1 MRKFAIS
8 DIHGCRKSFAALLD
22 KVKFTTD
29 DVLYLLGDYIDRGPD
44 SKGVIDLIWQ
54 LQASGHTVHCLKG
67 NHEEMLL
74 DDYGETYRDKNL
86 GDEALRSSFK
96 VDYVQDIPGNYL
108 RWMNILPHYLEV
120 DNYLL
125 VHAGFEFI
133 FPDPLL
139 DKSAM
144 LWIRHWYP
152 SIDREWLGDR
162 IIIHGHTPTHQEV
175 IERTVTTTSA
185 LPAIVIDNGCA
196 FHYIEGLGHLCALEL
211 GTHQLT
217 FQEYIG

>member
-1 MRKFAIS
+1 LRKFAIS

-22 KVKFTTD
+22 KIKFTTD

-54 LQASGHTVHCLKG
+54 LQTSGHAIYCLKG

-86 GDEALRSSFK
+86 GDEALRSSFN
-96 VDYVQDIPGNYL
+96 VNYVQDVPANYL
-108 RWMNILPHYLEV
+108 RWMNTLPHYLEV

-125 VHAGFEFI
+125 VHAGFEFT
-133 FPDPLL
+133 FPDPLI
-139 DKSAM
+139 DKDAM
-144 LWIRHWYP
+144 LWIRKWY
-152 SIDREWLGDR
+152 SRINRDWLTGR
-162 IIIHGHTPTHQEV
+162 IIVHGHTPTL
-175 IERTVTTTSA
+175 IEEIEHAVTDTTT
-185 LPAIVIDNGCA
+185 LPAIAIDNGCV
-196 FHYIEGLGHLCALEL
+196 FHHIDGLGQLCALEL
-211 GTHQLT
+211 GTQRLS